1 MCHIDIV
8 RPTSKRVFLQYKTA
22 QTTLSQQDIEKK
34 LQKNSIK
41 ALAVLKEL
49 ITFVR

>member
-1 MCHIDIV
+1 MRHIDIV

-34 LQKNSIK
+34 LQKIASK
-41 ALAVLKEL
+41 RLQ
-49 ITFVR
+49 F